1 MIQDTMNHYPDFVR
15 WYYNPMQRHQPSE
28 ICSQFLQLNQ
38 KEHHKYFATEYGDLP
53 FDTLAVTFGFQ
64 TRMFTNKRERWRQQN
79 VNMAFTELRKL
90 LPTYP
95 PEKKLSKVEIL
106 RSAVKYIEF
115 LQNVLR
121 NMDLQ
126 EMDPKAGQGE
136 VSTCPSKTSQTFK
149 DLNDVFP
156 SPGES
161 CSSSSSATSSP
172 GHGEMG

>member
-1 MIQDTMNHYPDFVR
+1 MIQDTMSEFSDLVR
-15 WYYNPMQRHQPSE
+15 WYYNPMQQQQRSE
-28 ICSQFLQLNQ
+28 FCPQFLQFNP
-38 KEHHKYFATEYGDLP
+38 KEHFKYFATEYGDLP
-53 FDTLAVTFGFQ
+53 LDTLAVTFGFQ

-95 PEKKLSKVEIL
+95 PDKKLSKVEIL

-126 EMDPKAGQGE
+126 EIGVKDGQE
-136 VSTCPSKTSQTFK
+136 EMSACSSKYSQTFK
-149 DLNDVFP
+149 DLSSVFP

-161 CSSSSSATSSP
+161 CSSSSSTNSSLCHEEI
-172 GHGEMG
+172 G

>member
-1 MIQDTMNHYPDFVR
+1 MIQDTMSDYSDLVR
-15 WYYNPMQRHQPSE
+15 WYYTPMQRHQRLDFCP
-28 ICSQFLQLNQ
+28 QFLQLNQ
-38 KEHHKYFATEYGDLP
+38 KEHFKYFATEYGDLP
-53 FDTLAVTFGFQ
+53 LDTLAVTFGFQ

-95 PEKKLSKVEIL
+95 PDKKLSKVEIL

-126 EMDPKAGQGE
+126 EMDPKAGQE
-136 VSTCPSKTSQTFK
+136 EMSTCPSKSSQTFK
-149 DLNDVFP
+149 DLSNVFP

-161 CSSSSSATSSP
+161 CSSSSSTTSSL
-172 GHGEMG
+172 GHAEIG